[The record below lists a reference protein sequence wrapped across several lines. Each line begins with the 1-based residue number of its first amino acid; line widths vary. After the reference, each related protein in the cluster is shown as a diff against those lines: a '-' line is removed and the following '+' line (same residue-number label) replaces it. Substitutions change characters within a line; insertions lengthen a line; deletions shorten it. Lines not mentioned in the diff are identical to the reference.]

1 MPINPSNMRVV
12 DVARLLNSTSFGFVL
27 AQARLYREFNRVG
40 FRIGSSENPRNI
52 NLLKYIA
59 WMFDR
64 KHTPEEPSGARS
76 YEDRRNAE
84 RDRQAE
90 AVAAQVGEVHAG
102 HAQRDEDRPELC
114 RRDAHTVVADGDVGV
129 VALLREREAHESEEA
144 ARIDRIKRYLAV
156 SARYGVNG
164 VCE

>member
-1 MPINPSNMRVV
+1 MSINPSNMRVV

-64 KHTPEEPSGARS
+64 KHTPEETSVARS
-76 YEDRRNAE
+76 YEERRNAE

-90 AVAAQVGEVHAG
+90 QSLAGRDIGPLPEVVNATSV
-102 HAQRDEDRPELC
+102 RS
-114 RRDAHTVVADGDVGV
+114 RR
-129 VALLREREAHESEEA
+129 L
-144 ARIDRIKRYLAV
+144 
-156 SARYGVNG
+156 
-164 VCE
+164 

>member
-27 AQARLYREFNRVG
+27 PQARLYREFNRVG

-64 KHTPEEPSGARS
+64 KHTPEETSGARS
-76 YEDRRNAE
+76 YEE
-84 RDRQAE
+84 GS
-90 AVAAQVGEVHAG
+90 V
-102 HAQRDEDRPELC
+102 PP
-114 RRDAHTVVADGDVGV
+114 
-129 VALLREREAHESEEA
+129 
-144 ARIDRIKRYLAV
+144 RIRAT
-156 SARYGVNG
+156 STS
-164 VCE
+164 